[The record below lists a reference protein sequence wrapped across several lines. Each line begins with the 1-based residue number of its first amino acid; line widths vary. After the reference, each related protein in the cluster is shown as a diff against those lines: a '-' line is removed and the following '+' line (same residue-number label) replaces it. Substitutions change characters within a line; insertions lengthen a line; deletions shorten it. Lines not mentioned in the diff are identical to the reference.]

1 MNNTKHKRLLQILL
15 LLLTVCVVLF
25 IFSNSRENAAESSSR
40 SQQLTRFINYALRS
54 VNLPWRV
61 TEHLVR
67 KAAHFLEYAL
77 LGFFVALTAASF
89 TARKLLRGMI
99 AFPACLLVAFLIS
112 AGAAAAS
119 ALPSGLCYGV
129 YISLINTPSLPPI
142 PRMVN
147 RLRCHKRKA
156 PAADCAAGA
165 LCNCQYILH
174 GWVD

>member
-99 AFPACLLVAFLIS
+99 AFPACLLVAVIDENIPRFSSGRTPSRTDVLIDFCGS
-112 AGAAAAS
+112 SFGICFAIGILIWVLYITHKY
-119 ALPSGLCYGV
+119 ALP
-129 YISLINTPSLPPI
+129 PPDSQDGE
-142 PRMVN
+142 P
-147 RLRCHKRKA
+147 
-156 PAADCAAGA
+156 PA
-165 LCNCQYILH
+165 LS
-174 GWVD
+174 

>member
-40 SQQLTRFINYALRS
+40 SQQITRFINYALRS

-77 LGFFVALTAASF
+77 LGFFVALTAASY
-89 TARKLLRGMI
+89 TARKLLRGVI
-99 AFPACLLVAFLIS
+99 AFPTCLLVAVIDENIQRFSSGRTPSKMDVLIDFCGS
-112 AGAAAAS
+112 SFGICFAIGILIWVLYITHKY
-119 ALPSGLCYGV
+119 ALP
-129 YISLINTPSLPPI
+129 PPGSQDGE
-142 PRMVN
+142 P
-147 RLRCHKRKA
+147 
-156 PAADCAAGA
+156 PA
-165 LCNCQYILH
+165 LS
-174 GWVD
+174 